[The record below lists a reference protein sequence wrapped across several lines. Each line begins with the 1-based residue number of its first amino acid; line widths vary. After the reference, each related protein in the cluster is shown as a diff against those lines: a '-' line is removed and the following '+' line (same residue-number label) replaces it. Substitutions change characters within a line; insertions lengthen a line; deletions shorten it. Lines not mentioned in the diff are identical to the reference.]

1 MTQKT
6 VRPLPLPPTPNSGFA
21 AVTELEDEVG
31 VALES

>member
-6 VRPLPLPPTPNSGFA
+6 VWPLPFPPTLNSGFA